1 GQAARQNDS
10 RWAEVEQ
17 KAHGLGVERRGH
29 RTDVQIAGQVLLA
42 QPQQQIDVGDDQR
55 VNAHL
60 FGKPASEFE
69 HERKLLRRV
78 IRRVERDEDR
88 QLELT
93 RVVNQ

>member
-1 GQAARQNDS
+1 
-10 RWAEVEQ
+10 
-17 KAHGLGVERRGH
+17 
-29 RTDVQIAGQVLLA
+29 VQITIQVLPA

-60 FGKPASEFE
+60 FGKPAGEFE

-78 IRRVERDEDR
+78 IGRVERDENR
-88 QLELT
+88 QLEPV